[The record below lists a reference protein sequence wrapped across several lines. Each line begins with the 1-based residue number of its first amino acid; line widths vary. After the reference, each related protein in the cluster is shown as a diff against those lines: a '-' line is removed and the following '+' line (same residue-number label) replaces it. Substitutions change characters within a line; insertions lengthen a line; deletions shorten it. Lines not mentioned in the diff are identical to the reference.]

1 MTTEQA
7 QQQAKDIVEKMD
19 NIQGKTVL
27 CWRSELE
34 QAIAAALVAAAGKGE
49 KPKRTRGREIAEKIL
64 VRHSHDEFRGGFHSI
79 DGSGAMGFRL
89 NDDREF
95 SNPEGFFSYG
105 HEVIA
110 AAIDSERA
118 AVIEEA
124 VRTIS
129 DVGQPGVLIIRRDEA
144 IAAIRALATAGEA
157 GGSR

>member
-1 MTTEQA
+1 MRPRRYFIAGTEFEA
-7 QQQAKDIVEKMD
+7 TITRSDCRKAK
-19 NIQGKTVL
+19 
-27 CWRSELE
+27 
-34 QAIAAALVAAAGKGE
+34 AALVAAAGKGE

-110 AAIDSERA
+110 AAIDAERA

-144 IAAIRALATAGEA
+144 IAAIRALATAGE
-157 GGSR
+157 GKP